1 MAIPCRALLLAFL
14 LLLLGVAAA
23 APTAYA
29 QDFECPD
36 GVHGADCEDEDPA
49 DDPGD
54 WEEPDVPEADDPW
67 LPDTET
73 DPVPEVPEIIRNA
86 PPTVSGRKAQ
96 LRRNGKAAI
105 PRGAPKR
112 VRAIIAA
119 ANKIVG
125 KPYKWGG
132 GHAKLFDRGYDCS
145 GSVSFALIRTG
156 IHPAPLTSGGF
167 ARWGSRGRGRWVTIY
182 ANRGHVYMEV
192 AGLRFDTSAV
202 ADPGGGRKGAR
213 WRPAIGKRKG
223 FKVRRPPGL

>member
-1 MAIPCRALLLAFL
+1 
-14 LLLLGVAAA
+14 V
-23 APTAYA
+23 
-29 QDFECPD
+29 
-36 GVHGADCEDEDPA
+36 
-49 DDPGD
+49 
-54 WEEPDVPEADDPW
+54 VPP
-67 LPDTET
+67 
-73 DPVPEVPEIIRNA
+73 IIRNA

-132 GHAKLFDRGYDCS
+132 GHAKIADRGYDCS
-145 GSVSFALIRTG
+145 GAVSFALIRTG
-156 IHPAPLTSGGF
+156 QLRSPLTSGGF
-167 ARWGSRGRGRWVTIY
+167 ARWGGRGRGRWVTIY
-182 ANRGHVYMEV
+182 ANRNHVYMEV

-223 FKVRRPPGL
+223 FKVRRPAGL